1 VRVVTGPAGARADVA
16 RPKAGQAR
24 PLFFLHIPKTAGIS
38 VARMISPRFAA
49 GRTHDTDPRTFVGD
63 PDDFDFV
70 AAHLDFSFVA
80 RFRARPVV
88 LTFLRDPVER
98 ALSRWRYVHDVAP
111 PQFPPPTRRQALA
124 NEFNRLARTLPLL
137 DLLER
142 QAGVARP
149 LLANVQTAFLMGDG
163 DAAPGAAPPVTR
175 YERMEMPTRRSEL
188 EEAKRNLARCDVI
201 GLAEEFDG
209 SMERLARHLGWPGFG
224 PSLALNV
231 TRLKRADAPVP
242 PRAREILADW
252 NALDRELYA
261 HARRLIAERRDR
273 SEPGA
278 CGLLPRAEAY
288 GFDQPIHG
296 TGWHER
302 ERDAGGWFCWTGA
315 AEESVLHLA
324 VPGGVRGGRLRIRLA
339 HVIHRDAMLGLRLGV
354 NGAALPFTAR
364 PDGAEQVLEARV
376 PAPVLAAAPG
386 HLRLALRPGLR
397 LRPSELAQTGDTRLL
412 GLAVREIDFAPG

>member
-1 VRVVTGPAGARADVA
+1 MTGLADMQPAARRRTGAA
-16 RPKAGQAR
+16 P

-49 GRTHDTDPRTFVGD
+49 GRTRDTDPRKFVGD

-80 RFRARPVV
+80 RFRRRPVV

-111 PQFPPPTRRQALA
+111 PEIPPPTRRQALA

-137 DLLER
+137 ELLER
-142 QAGVARP
+142 EAGVARP

-163 DAAPGAAPPVTR
+163 DAAPGPAPPVTR
-175 YERMEMPTRRSEL
+175 YERVDMPTGHGEL

-231 TRLKRADAPVP
+231 TRLRRSDAAIP
-242 PRAREILADW
+242 PRALEILADW

-261 HARRLIAERRDR
+261 HARRLIAERRGG

-278 CGLLPRAEAY
+278 CGPLPRAEAY
-288 GFDQPIHG
+288 GFDQPVHG

-302 ERDAGGWFCWTGA
+302 ERDAGGWFCWTGRE
-315 AEESVLHLA
+315 EESVLHFAAAPAAGDCL
-324 VPGGVRGGRLRIRLA
+324 LTIRIA
-339 HVIHRDAMLGLRLGV
+339 HAIEP
-354 NGAALPFTAR
+354 AALQDIRVSVNAQPVACSLR
-364 PDGAEQVLEARV
+364 QGGLEPDVVARV
-376 PAPVLAAAPG
+376 PARILGADPEG
-386 HLRLALRPGLR
+386 MRLAIRAGARRRPCDL
-397 LRPSELAQTGDTRLL
+397 SAASSDTRLL
-412 GLAVREIDFAPG
+412 GVAVRRIDLTPL